1 MDLSPASL
9 TQKIVSF
16 QSQVLDTL
24 FGGSAGGAGDVFAS
38 LLAQHTA
45 NQAST
50 SDASALLDTAKN
62 GSGLSATGRNT
73 SLFDPESAYNMMS
86 LINNRD
92 VLYKAQFSELKQLS
106 SGVAGEQTAALSL
119 GNLSSASDIPA
130 RLQQFAEQYNQ
141 WRKDFGGDVQKGGLL
156 AGTQAAEVSLYELD
170 QSIKNRFFGAA
181 DGVRGLADLG
191 FSIDPGTQLATLD
204 VQKLQST
211 LAANPQGALSA
222 LREFSQNF
230 AKSAELLNS
239 ANNFIPNQL
248 DNLNRAIHYIS
259 DNKTALTQEFGT
271 GDAAKPS
278 GQVARAL
285 AAYNQTYA

>member
-24 FGGSAGGAGDVFAS
+24 FGGSSGGAGDTFSA
-38 LLAQHTA
+38 LLAQQTA
-45 NQAST
+45 AASPST
-50 SDASALLDTAKN
+50 DAASLFDTAGAK
-62 GSGLSATGRNT
+62 GLAATGRNA

-92 VLYKAQFSELKQLS
+92 VLYKAQFSELS
-106 SGVAGEQTAALSL
+106 HMSAGVAQEQAAAHQL
-119 GNLSSASDIPA
+119 GSIASPDEIQA
-130 RLQQFAEQYNQ
+130 RLAQFAEQYNQ

-191 FSIDPGTQLATLD
+191 FSIDPTSHLATLD
-204 VQKLQST
+204 TQKLQAT
-211 LAANPQGALSA
+211 LSANPQGAVNA
-222 LREFSQNF
+222 LHEFAQNF

-259 DNKTALTQEFGT
+259 DNKVALTQEFGT
-271 GDAAKPS
+271 GDPAKPT